1 MASRAVCAGRQSRRE
16 HRPPLLFGRP
26 EDDQDAVCRGKE
38 HMPFD
43 QEAYIRKLQCPV
55 KGKTSQIDYGQLV
68 SVLDGMSVVK
78 KIESGGRI
86 SHKMF

>member
-1 MASRAVCAGRQSRRE
+1 
-16 HRPPLLFGRP
+16 
-26 EDDQDAVCRGKE
+26 
-38 HMPFD
+38 MPFD